1 MCDSRVAKVAES
13 DGVIPSNSQDREAA
27 TVMIRIA
34 IAFSVILFWI
44 APCHALEEIKD
55 CAVCPEMIALPA
67 GQFMMGSNDKESSL
81 FDEKPAH
88 RVRISKSLAVGRF
101 EVTFDEWDACVADGG
116 CRQVDDENW
125 GRGRRPAINVDHD
138 AAKAYARWL
147 SKKTAKRY
155 RLLSEAEWEYAARAG
170 TDTAWYWGSIEDGFG
185 LPSGCLHANTHDQ
198 SSKLSRPDYAWL
210 AHPCDDGFTYTAPVG
225 SFKPNAFGLY
235 DMLGNVAEWVEDCN
249 IHYKDAPTDGSAGT
263 SNDCEQRL
271 TRGGAWLD
279 GPTWVR
285 SAFRHPRTPTYANYT
300 VGFRVA
306 RELP

>member
-1 MCDSRVAKVAES
+1 MTSMCDSRVAKVAES

-125 GRGRRPAINVDHD
+125 GAAVDLQSMLTTMPRRPMRGGYRRKQPSATVCFRKRSGSTRP
-138 AAKAYARWL
+138 ALARTPRGIGEV
-147 SKKTAKRY
+147 SKTALACR
-155 RLLSEAEWEYAARAG
+155 RVVSMPTHTISRA
-170 TDTAWYWGSIEDGFG
+170 S
-185 LPSGCLHANTHDQ
+185 
-198 SSKLSRPDYAWL
+198 
-210 AHPCDDGFTYTAPVG
+210 
-225 SFKPNAFGLY
+225 
-235 DMLGNVAEWVEDCN
+235 
-249 IHYKDAPTDGSAGT
+249 
-263 SNDCEQRL
+263 
-271 TRGGAWLD
+271 
-279 GPTWVR
+279 
-285 SAFRHPRTPTYANYT
+285 
-300 VGFRVA
+300 
-306 RELP
+306 